1 SAPPSASRP
10 INPISGSS
18 LAVFGRLP
26 DVPTGRS
33 LSVAEGGDTDGLAG
47 AAVAGGCSGV
57 GLAAGCG
64 GGGGLARSAVV
75 GGGCGA
81 VVGGG
86 GVDAVDCDSAAVTRE
101 MLPVFQSSIDVPAL
115 STAITGSPDA
125 CAIVMACAFGY
136 TSSLPSFS
144 PA

>member
-1 SAPPSASRP
+1 
-10 INPISGSS
+10 IGGGS

-57 GLAAGCG
+57 GLAAGG
-64 GGGGLARSAVV
+64 GVGGGLVSSGVVV
-75 GGGCGA
+75 GGCCA
-81 VVGGG
+81 VVVGGV

-101 MLPVFQSSIDVPAL
+101 MLPVFQSSIDGPAL
-115 STAITGSPDA
+115 STAITGSADA
-125 CAIVMACAFGY
+125 
-136 TSSLPSFS
+136 
-144 PA
+144 